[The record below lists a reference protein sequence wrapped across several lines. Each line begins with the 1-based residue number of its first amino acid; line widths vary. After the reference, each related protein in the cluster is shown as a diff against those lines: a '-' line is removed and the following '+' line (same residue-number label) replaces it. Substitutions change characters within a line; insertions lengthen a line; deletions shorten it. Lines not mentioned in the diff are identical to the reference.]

1 MLNTISY
8 FVCLGVSCQV
18 AFIVFMH
25 TSLQR
30 IVSLKHFRAELE
42 RYILELEPE
51 ALTFVEFPR
60 LVHMVDNEGC
70 ASTH

>member
-1 MLNTISY
+1 
-8 FVCLGVSCQV
+8 
-18 AFIVFMH
+18 MH